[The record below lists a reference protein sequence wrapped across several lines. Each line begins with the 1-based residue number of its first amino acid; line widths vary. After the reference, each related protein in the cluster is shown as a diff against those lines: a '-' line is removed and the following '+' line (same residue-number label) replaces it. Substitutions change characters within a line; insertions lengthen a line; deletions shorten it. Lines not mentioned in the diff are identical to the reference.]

1 MAPRP
6 SQAPDFEP
14 AADRRIE
21 FNAILVDILGSPN
34 VYYQPPDD
42 ARMLYP
48 CIVYE
53 TEEIHVLSADNGPY
67 SMHDR
72 YQVTF
77 IRHEPDSPVKRKL
90 MGLPNSSFSRHF
102 ATSGLNHD
110 VFVIHH

>member
-1 MAPRP
+1 MDP
-6 SQAPDFEP
+6 SPVQAPDFTPE
-14 AADRRIE
+14 DSKRIA
-21 FNAILVDILGSPN
+21 FNAILVEILGSNN
-34 VYYQPPDD
+34 VYYQPPENRQMD
-42 ARMLYP
+42 YP

-53 TEEIHVLSADNGPY
+53 QDDDHVQHADNGPY
-67 SMHDR
+67 KMHDR

-90 MGLPNSSFSRHF
+90 MGLPFSSFSRHF

>member
-1 MAPRP
+1 MAP
-6 SQAPDFEP
+6 STVQAPDFTPEES
-14 AADRRIE
+14 RRIA
-21 FNAILVDILGSPN
+21 FNAVLVSILGTNN

-42 ARMLYP
+42 SRMLYP

-53 TEEIHVLSADNGPY
+53 LEEIHNQHADNGPY
-67 SMHDR
+67 KMHDR

-77 IRHEPDSPVKRKL
+77 IRHEPDSPVLRKL
-90 MGLPNSSFSRHF
+90 MGLPLSSFSRHF